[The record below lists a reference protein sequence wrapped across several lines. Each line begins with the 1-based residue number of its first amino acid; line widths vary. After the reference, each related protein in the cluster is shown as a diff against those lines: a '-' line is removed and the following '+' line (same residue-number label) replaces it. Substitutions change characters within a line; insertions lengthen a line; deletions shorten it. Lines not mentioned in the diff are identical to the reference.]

1 MTDIYAHWRYRLK
14 HGTADGSPVLPTMYG
29 GTPEDPQPGMYR
41 TRLSK
46 NGPIVPVQIWLT
58 DENGNAVAEWKDGL
72 KLAGAINRE
81 PATEK
86 QIAERWIWLEPIRKD
101 AFTHYVEKG
110 HWPDDIPTI
119 GDNSGDLTPMAEL
132 LDVIEQGST
141 WIKDREITDEVTAH
155 QAGNYVGK
163 ISALR
168 LTVDKER
175 EAKVRPHL
183 DAQNQINGEYNP
195 IVKAAKDLEI
205 QIKRAM
211 DGFAASEKRRREAEA
226 RAKYEAEQ
234 KRINEE
240 RAKQEA
246 ERAEYLKANP
256 IAEFTDP
263 EPELPI
269 AAPPPEPVKVALGGA
284 HGKRI
289 TLRQV
294 TEYVL
299 VDYDAVVQALKN
311 NPKVIEVITS
321 VAKAQAKAGV
331 HVPGVEARQVERVT

>member
-1 MTDIYAHWRYRLK
+1 MDVYAHWRERLK
-14 HGTADGSPVLPTMYG
+14 TGAELGTVDLPHLPGTAFD
-29 GTPEDPQPGMYR
+29 EPQPGLYR
-41 TRLSK
+41 VRESK
-46 NGPIVPVQIWLT
+46 GGPLVPMQIWLA
-58 DENGNAVAEWKDGL
+58 DETGKAAHVWQEGLSTRGTINGEQVAWGTL
-72 KLAGAINRE
+72 TQRWMW
-81 PATEK
+81 ATPVTK
-86 QIAERWIWLEPIRKD
+86 ADK
-101 AFTHYVEKG
+101 AHYDEHG

-119 GDNSGDLTPMAEL
+119 GDNSGDLTPMEEL
-132 LDVIEQGST
+132 RDYIEQASS
-141 WIKDREITDEVTAH
+141 WIKGREITDEVTAH

-163 ISALR
+163 IAALR
-168 LTVDKER
+168 SSLDKER
-175 EAKVRPHL
+175 KAKVEPYL
-183 DAQNQINGEYNP
+183 KAQREINGEYNP
-195 IVKAAKDLEI
+195 LIEAAENLEKL
-205 QIKRAM
+205 IKRAM
-211 DGFAASEKRRREAEA
+211 DGFAAAEKRRREAEA

-331 HVPGVEARQVERVT
+331 HVPGVEARQVERVA